1 MKIEVKGAIIPDG
14 EQWIY
19 DWFGVPATSAGKVNK
34 LISQAQD
41 GEELEIIINSGGGSV
56 FAGSEIYTTLKS
68 YTKGKVVGKIV
79 GIAGSATSV
88 ISMGCHELQISP
100 TGQIMIHN
108 ASGVFE
114 GDYNDME
121 LGADILKNIN
131 SSIANA
137 YEIKTGKPHAEL
149 LKMMN
154 NETWLT
160 AQKALELGFVDK
172 IMFADEA
179 QFKNEVKPDSN
190 GLLPKAVIE
199 KMRNEKGKNIENLT
213 VENTE
218 NSTVED
224 NKKNV
229 ELAKAKL
236 NLLITL

>member
-190 GLLPKAVIE
+190 GILPKAVIE

-229 ELAKAKL
+229 ELAKARL

>member
-190 GLLPKAVIE
+190 GLLPREVIE
-199 KMRNEKGKNIENLT
+199 KKRNEQGKDIENLT
-213 VENTE
+213 
-218 NSTVED
+218 
-224 NKKNV
+224 
-229 ELAKAKL
+229 LAKTA
-236 NLLITL
+236 T